1 MDASQFR
8 HEMPPLYNRACK
20 THRDEMKDRNA
31 TTSTAACGT
40 DLTHQLLAAV
50 QVCSSENVVSL
61 QRLQQKVVP
70 DAGDTV
76 RRVRGLR
83 RAGRA
88 EVGAEALV
96 RLGAPQARQ
105 LVEVVRFVPRSAIT
119 CVNVNWI

>member
-1 MDASQFR
+1 MCK
-8 HEMPPLYNRACK
+8 ACRGGLFK
-20 THRDEMKDRNA
+20 EAEDTVQCTNTH
-31 TTSTAACGT
+31 
-40 DLTHQLLAAV
+40 LTHELLAAV
-50 QVCSSENVVSL
+50 QVGSSENVVSL

-70 DAGDTV
+70 DAGDAM

-96 RLGAPQARQ
+96 RLGSPQARQ

-119 CVNVNWI
+119 

>member
-1 MDASQFR
+1 
-8 HEMPPLYNRACK
+8 
-20 THRDEMKDRNA
+20 MKIKGRNA
-31 TTSTAACGT
+31 TTSAVRYT
-40 DLTHQLLAAV
+40 DLAHQLLAAV

-70 DAGDTV
+70 DARDTV